1 MERSTTQRAAIRA
14 AFAAT
19 DRPLS
24 PQEVL
29 AAARAQVPTLGP
41 ATVYRTLNALAAAG
55 TLIPVTFPGEP
66 ARYEVA
72 GKKHHHHFFCRLC
85 RRAFELAGCPGR
97 LSRLGPPGFRV
108 DHHEVTL
115 YGVCAD
121 CGAVA
126 GPQ

>member
-72 GKKHHHHFFCRLC
+72 G
-85 RRAFELAGCPGR
+85 
-97 LSRLGPPGFRV
+97 
-108 DHHEVTL
+108 
-115 YGVCAD
+115 
-121 CGAVA
+121 
-126 GPQ
+126 

>member
-1 MERSTTQRAAIRA
+1 MERNTTQRAAIWA
-14 AFAAT
+14 ALTAT

-29 AAARAQVPTLGP
+29 DAARLQVPTLGP
-41 ATVYRTLNALAAAG
+41 ATVYRTLNALAADG
-55 TLIPVTFPGEP
+55 SLIPVTLPGEP

-85 RRAFELAGCPGR
+85 RRVFELAGCPGR

-108 DHHEVTL
+108 DHHDVTL

-121 CGAVA
+121 CGAA
-126 GPQ
+126 SKPE